1 MIKGVVI
8 TWVSLFLTS
17 FCQHMPTVLL
27 KQAADKLMESP
38 FTSRDSASGLARIEI
53 PAAEDLLI
61 RRLQG
66 ELALRVED
74 NWRSINEPQRW
85 QILQSKGASKQ
96 ILKSFSLL
104 KDKMA
109 ELERDTNIPAVEK
122 ILNDLQVSSNEMNG
136 WVNFWDVLRRKVG
149 QIAQLY
155 NFFRGYIEKPDGA
168 TDRVL
173 QDFATSVVKSSV
185 EERTMKNMLISFHE
199 AVIPK
204 DSQKKELFPYFQSL
218 LAKVKSRSQLN
229 CVNHVQLKYNILR
242 CP

>member
-1 MIKGVVI
+1 
-8 TWVSLFLTS
+8 
-17 FCQHMPTVLL
+17 MPTVLL
-27 KQAADKLMESP
+27 KQAAEELLETS
-38 FTSRDSASGLARIEI
+38 FASTSRDSASGLARIEI

-74 NWRSINEPQRW
+74 NWRSINDPQRW
-85 QILQSKGASKQ
+85 EILQTKGASKQ
-96 ILKSFSLL
+96 ILKSFRLL

-109 ELERDTNIPAVEK
+109 ELERHTNIPAVEK
-122 ILNDLQVSSNEMNG
+122 ILNDLQVSSNEMSS

-155 NFFRGYIEKPDGA
+155 NFFRGYVEKTDGA

-173 QDFATSVVKSSV
+173 QDFATSIVKSSV

-218 LAKVKSRSQLN
+218 LAKVLTFIHKPSSVHGLIRKFTELFGDLALFLN
-229 CVNHVQLKYNILR
+229 Y
-242 CP
+242 

>member
-1 MIKGVVI
+1 
-8 TWVSLFLTS
+8 
-17 FCQHMPTVLL
+17 MPTVLL
-27 KQAADKLMESP
+27 KQAAEELLETS
-38 FTSRDSASGLARIEI
+38 FASTSRDSASGLARIEI

-74 NWRSINEPQRW
+74 NWRSINDPQRW
-85 QILQSKGASKQ
+85 EILQTKGASKQ
-96 ILKSFSLL
+96 ILKSFRLL

-122 ILNDLQVSSNEMNG
+122 ILNDLQVSSNEMSS

-155 NFFRGYIEKPDGA
+155 NFFRGYVEKTDGA

-173 QDFATSVVKSSV
+173 QDFATSIVKSSV

-218 LAKVKSRSQLN
+218 LAKVLTFIHKPSSVHGLIRKFTELFGDLALFLN
-229 CVNHVQLKYNILR
+229 Y
-242 CP
+242 